1 MKNQTFTLHSPLD
14 MHLHLRDG
22 EMCQMAAHVAGT
34 QFAGAV
40 VMPNLVPAIDTLDAM
55 DAYCAKIESA
65 AGTDFRPLMTLFLGS
80 QTPRDIEAA
89 KANPRFFAMKLYP
102 AGVTTN
108 SENGISDFSAL
119 VPALEAMQDLGVPLL
134 VHGES
139 NGFVL
144 EREAEFLPVYRR
156 LAAAFP
162 RLKIVMEHIS
172 DARTLGLLDE
182 FENLYATVTLHHLL
196 FTLDDLA
203 GGKLNPHLFCKPIVK
218 LPRDREAIRAAVF
231 GGNAKIMF
239 GSDSA
244 PHPKTNKESAGAL
257 GGSFTGP
264 ILLPALAE
272 LFAKHYA
279 LDKLQAFVSDNARK
293 IYGLNIPEK
302 TITLVNEPMNVPAT
316 VDLPNGEQVVPVF
329 AGTQIGWKLA

>member
-1 MKNQTFTLHSPLD
+1 
-14 MHLHLRDG
+14 MHLHLRAG
-22 EMCQMAAHVAGT
+22 SLCETASAVAGT

-40 VMPNLVPAIDTLDAM
+40 VMPNLVPAIETLPAM
-55 DAYCAKIESA
+55 DAYAQKITAA
-65 AGTDFRPLMTLFLGS
+65 AGTAFRPLMTLFLNTQS
-80 QTPRDIEAA
+80 ASDIEEA
-89 KANPRFFAMKLYP
+89 KANPHFFAMKLYP

-108 SENGISDFSAL
+108 SENGISNFDAI
-119 VPALEAMQDLGVPLL
+119 VPALEAMQALDVPLL
-134 VHGES
+134 IHGES

-144 EREAEFLPVYRR
+144 EREAEFLPVYRQ
-156 LAAAFP
+156 LAKAFP

-172 DARTLGLLDE
+172 DARTLALLDE

-244 PHPKTNKESAGAL
+244 PHPRSNKESAAAL
-257 GGSFTGP
+257 GGCFTGP
-264 ILLPALAE
+264 VLLPALAD
-272 LFAKHYA
+272 LFDRHGA
-279 LDKLQAFVSDNARK
+279 LDKLQAFVSDNARR
-293 IYGLNIPEK
+293 IYHLDVPQKNL
-302 TITLVNEPMNVPAT
+302 TLVNEPSDVPAAF
-316 VDLPNGEQVVPVF
+316 DLPSGEQVIPLF
-329 AGTQIGWKLA
+329 AGTRLPWRIV